1 LQEQRL
7 QLDAQAEALEHT
19 AHASIAGDRVRPIGR
34 IGQEP
39 RIDRAKEIDVAIFV
53 IAELVTPYSGVFV
66 VSPAPLADA
75 LKSVEDAITPAGGR
89 R

>member
-1 LQEQRL
+1 
-7 QLDAQAEALEHT
+7 
-19 AHASIAGDRVRPIGR
+19 
-34 IGQEP
+34 
-39 RIDRAKEIDVAIFV
+39 VAIFV